1 MGNAID
7 PLKACWSGQIKS
19 VQPRIRLL
27 RSFDQ
32 REHSYLGYNLWIMG
46 ENGGNAGEF
55 IVAVGPGAHEKHK
68 FQAGV
73 QLGGVSESVLDTR
86 MEMAGYYKT
95 SGIKILENPPD
106 SIPDGPPFLGIPPGL
121 DTYRKRG
128 HLRLDSRTY
137 DSKCMTCIWGCR
149 MPVEMII
156 DHWNPSQVKYRLET
170 FCYGPKSCRFYK
182 AGPLRQ
188 VPGRRGMSYTEEDW
202 VDEQETG
209 HRGLEE

>member
-1 MGNAID
+1 MGNSID
-7 PLKACWSGQIKS
+7 PLKACWSGLIES

-32 REHSYLGYNLWIMG
+32 REHNYQGYVLRING
-46 ENGGNAGEF
+46 ECKDQSGQF
-55 IVAVGPGAHEKHK
+55 LIAVGPATHGKHQ
-68 FQAGV
+68 FQADI
-73 QLGGVSESVLDTR
+73 QLKGVSYPVLDPRRET
-86 MEMAGYYKT
+86 AGYYQT
-95 SGIKILENPPD
+95 IGIKIIEKAPEKN
-106 SIPDGPPFLGIPPGL
+106 SEGPPFLGIPPSL
-121 DTYRKRG
+121 ETYRERG

-137 DSKCMTCIWGCR
+137 DSKCTTCIWGCR

-182 AGPLRQ
+182 GGPLRQ

-202 VDEQETG
+202 VDEMDTDR
-209 HRGLEE
+209 RGQDE

>member
-1 MGNAID
+1 MGSSTD
-7 PLKACWSGQIKS
+7 PLKVSWSGLIESIQS
-19 VQPRIRLL
+19 RIRLL
-27 RSFDQ
+27 RSLDQ
-32 REHSYLGYNLWIMG
+32 REHNYLGYNLRIKG
-46 ENGGNAGEF
+46 QIGGNTGEF
-55 IVAVGPGAHEKHK
+55 IVAVGPGAQDKHK
-68 FQAGV
+68 FRVGFRLAA
-73 QLGGVSESVLDTR
+73 VSTTIPDTR
-86 MEMAGYYKT
+86 MEIAGHYKT

-106 SIPDGPPFLGIPPGL
+106 SIPDGPPFFGIPPSL
-121 DTYRKRG
+121 EIYRERG

-137 DSKCMTCIWGCR
+137 DSKCTTCIWGCR

-202 VDEQETG
+202 VDEQETA
-209 HRGLEE
+209 HRGKDE

>member
-1 MGNAID
+1 MDNPND
-7 PLKACWSGQIKS
+7 PLKAFWSGLIES

-32 REHSYLGYNLWIMG
+32 REHSYLGYNLQIEG
-46 ENGGNAGEF
+46 QCCGQTGEF
-55 IVAVGPGAHEKHK
+55 VVAVGPGAHEKHK
-68 FQAGV
+68 FQAGLRLSGLSTPI
-73 QLGGVSESVLDTR
+73 QDST

-95 SGIKILENPPD
+95 SGIKILEKPSDNVPG
-106 SIPDGPPFLGIPPGL
+106 GPPFLGIPPSL
-121 DTYRKRG
+121 ETYRTRG

-137 DSKCMTCIWGCR
+137 DSKCTTCIWGCR

-156 DHWNPSQVKYRLET
+156 DQWNPSLVKYRQET

-188 VPGRRGMSYTEEDW
+188 VPGRKGMSYTEEDW
-202 VDEQETG
+202 VDEMDTE